1 MSPEI
6 PDKLYFKIGEVA
18 KLADVPPHVL
28 RYWESEFTAIKPKRA
43 NSGQRLYK
51 RADVELV
58 LQLKIMLHEQGF
70 TIAGAKNLLK
80 SGKTVSITA
89 EKTTGVQT
97 GVVRE
102 SQDRVKIPGSP
113 ALKVIHAASSA
124 DVMLRQ
130 VKNELQAL
138 QKYVDSDNV

>member
-80 SGKTVSITA
+80 SGKKVSITA
-89 EKTTGVQT
+89 EQT
-97 GVVRE
+97 G
-102 SQDRVKIPGSP
+102 RVKIPLSP
-113 ALKVIHAASSA
+113 ALEVVQRTSSA
-124 DVMLRQ
+124 NVILRQ

-138 QKYVDSDNV
+138 QKYVDSGNA

>member
-18 KLADVPPHVL
+18 RLADVPPHVL
-28 RYWESEFTAIKPKRA
+28 RYWESEFSVIKPKRA

-58 LQLKIMLHEQGF
+58 LQLKILLHEQKF
-70 TIAGAKNLLK
+70 TIAGAKSLLK
-80 SGKTVSITA
+80 SGKKVSITN
-89 EKTTGVQT
+89 EKTTGVTPAVSRELQT
-97 GVVRE
+97 
-102 SQDRVKIPGSP
+102 RVKIPLSA
-113 ALKVIHAASSA
+113 ALQVRHITSSA

-138 QKYVDSDNV
+138 QKDVDSGNA

>member
-18 KLADVPPHVL
+18 RLVDVPPHVL
-28 RYWESEFTAIKPKRA
+28 RYWESEFAAIKPRRA

-51 RADVELV
+51 RADVEMV

-70 TIAGAKNLLK
+70 SIAGAKNLLK
-80 SGKTVSITA
+80 SGKKVIITA
-89 EKTTGVQT
+89 KKTAGVTPAVARKPQ
-97 GVVRE
+97 
-102 SQDRVKIPGSP
+102 SRVKIPRSS
-113 ALKVIHAASSA
+113 ALKVIHVTSSA
-124 DVMLRQ
+124 DVILGQ

-138 QKYVDSDNV
+138 QKYVDSGNA

>member
-80 SGKTVSITA
+80 SGKKVSITA
-89 EKTTGVQT
+89 ENTA
-97 GVVRE
+97 RE
-102 SQDRVKIPGSP
+102 SQDKVKIPRSP
-113 ALKVIHAASSA
+113 ALKVIHVNSSA
-124 DVMLRQ
+124 DVILRQ

-138 QKYVDSDNV
+138 QKYVDSGNV

>member
-80 SGKTVSITA
+80 SGKKVSITA
-89 EKTTGVQT
+89 EDTA
-97 GVVRE
+97 RE
-102 SQDRVKIPGSP
+102 SQDKVKIPRSP
-113 ALKVIHAASSA
+113 ALKVIHVNSSA
-124 DVMLRQ
+124 DVILRQ

-138 QKYVDSDNV
+138 QKYVDSGNV